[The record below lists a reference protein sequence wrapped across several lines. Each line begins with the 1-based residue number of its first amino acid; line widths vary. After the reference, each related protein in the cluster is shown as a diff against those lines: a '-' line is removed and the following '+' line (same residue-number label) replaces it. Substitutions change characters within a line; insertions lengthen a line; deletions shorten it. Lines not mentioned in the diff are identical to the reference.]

1 MYEAF
6 PHSDYYGSSVTMSSI
21 QTLPV
26 IALRLP
32 DLGNP
37 HLVCALT

>member
-6 PHSDYYGSSVTMSSI
+6 PHSDYYEGSVTVSDIQEPHRSI
-21 QTLPV
+21 AIFLW
-26 IALRLP
+26 LS

-37 HLVCALT
+37 HLDI